1 MDPRPIILKPLDGE
15 SDEFTSLLD
24 ELNGIVTDFGL
35 SVPVD
40 RLELCL
46 EHLLYV
52 MQVNEYINLTR
63 ITNVHEALVLHVL
76 DSLTLLP
83 YLPES
88 SAYVLDM
95 GTGAGFPGIPL
106 AACTELNVMLLDS
119 VGKKIKADN
128 AIIHQLGL
136 KNVHGDHGRLESY
149 ALDHMGEFDY
159 VVARAL
165 ASLPMLIEFCTP
177 YLKQGGQMIVSKG
190 NPAEDELFSGN
201 KAAELCGL
209 KLVSSDSFDLPNG
222 LGHREIFVFEKVSSS
237 SVVLPRAVGEAKR
250 NPLA

>member
-1 MDPRPIILKPLDGE
+1 MDPRPIILKSLDVE

-88 SAYVLDM
+88 SAHVLDM

-106 AACTELNVMLLDS
+106 AACTELSVSLLDS

-136 KNVHGDHGRLESY
+136 NNVHGDHDRLESY
-149 ALDHMGEFDY
+149 ALAHIGEFDY

-177 YLKQGGQMIVSKG
+177 YLKHGGQLIVSKG
-190 NPAEDELFSGN
+190 NPAEDEILSGS

-209 KLVSSDSFDLPNG
+209 KLVSSDSFDLPNE